1 MIKKKAQLPPIV
13 VAYKEFKKLGI
24 HKFPINIFDVYK
36 HYHIPLVSY
45 SEASENDDFLETI
58 NGLREKSAEFG
69 LCR

>member
-45 SEASENDDFLETI
+45 SEASENDDFL
-58 NGLREKSAEFG
+58 
-69 LCR
+69 